1 MDEKI
6 KNALDRILLLTQ
18 QDAEFNNELRK
29 RLGMDSAAI
38 SYITDT
44 EKIEH
49 IYELCVEKILRQQAE
64 NFYEQFHSFPD
75 KYLLIDDYVNMGHAQ
90 RRNKF
95 DYYSL
100 CLYEQLERIM
110 NAIFD
115 VDDFLKTINKIWDIE
130 GFCYFDNNNKKRK
143 SFTFGNIIWGN
154 DINDNEKYL
163 TSGKNRA
170 KNKATLTARDKI
182 RIVLFFFNYYAGSN
196 YKKDRFFKKGYDDL
210 CDKYLDI
217 YLCRNTIHRGT
228 EQSEK
233 EKTKVREIHKIFTAS
248 YFEFNW
254 LLTQFVWM
262 TKDYKDT
269 IDLIIKKL
277 IQIVSATIIQKLESA
292 AFVKIEDSSK
302 INQIPNKLLNKIK
315 DLNVND
321 KIRLVIHEDNIIDI
335 IVT

>member
-1 MDEKI
+1 MDEK
-6 KNALDRILLLTQ
+6 KKSALDRILLLTQ

-38 SYITDT
+38 SHITDT

-49 IYELCVEKILRQQAE
+49 IYELCVEEILRQQAE
-64 NFYEQFHSFPD
+64 NFYEQFQSFSD

-115 VDDFLKTINKIWDIE
+115 VDDFLKTLNKIWDIE
-130 GFCYFDNNNKKRK
+130 GSCYYDKKNKTTNI
-143 SFTFGNIIWGN
+143 FTFGNIIWGFDKN
-154 DINDNEKYL
+154 EKEKYL
-163 TSGKNRA
+163 SSGKERA
-170 KNKATLTARDKI
+170 KNKATLSARDKI
-182 RIVLFFFNYYAGSN
+182 RIVLFFFNYYAYSN
-196 YKKDRFFKKGYDDL
+196 YKKESFYKKGYDDL

-233 EKTKVREIHKIFTAS
+233 EKTKVREIHKKYTTS

-269 IDLIIKKL
+269 INSIVEKL
-277 IQIVSATIIQKLESA
+277 PQIESA
-292 AFVKIEDSSK
+292 IITNKLDSAVFVKMEASSK
-302 INQIPNKLLNKIK
+302 IIQISNQLFNKIK
-315 DLNVND
+315 DLKVND
-321 KIRLVIHEDNIIDI
+321 KIRLVILEDNIIDI
-335 IVT
+335 LIT

>member
-1 MDEKI
+1 MDEK
-6 KNALDRILLLTQ
+6 KKSALDRILLLTQ

-29 RLGMDSAAI
+29 SLGMASAAI
-38 SYITDT
+38 SHITDT

-49 IYELCVEKILRQQAE
+49 IYELCVEKILRQQAD
-64 NFYEQFHSFPD
+64 NFYEQFHGFPD

-100 CLYEQLERIM
+100 SLYEQLERIM

-115 VDDFLKTINKIWDIE
+115 VDGFLNTLNNIWDVV
-130 GFCYFDNNNKKRK
+130 GSCYNDKKNKTKK
-143 SFTFGNIIWGN
+143 FYTFGNIIWGS
-154 DINDNEKYL
+154 DKDEKENYL

-170 KNKATLTARDKI
+170 KNKATLSARDKI
-182 RIVLFFFNYYAGSN
+182 RIVLFFFNFYADSN
-196 YKKDRFFKKGYDDL
+196 YKKEYFYYKDYDNL

-217 YLCRNTIHRGT
+217 YLCRNTIHRGN

-233 EKTKVREIHKIFTAS
+233 EKTKLREIHKKYTKS

-269 IDLIIKKL
+269 INLIVEKL
-277 IQIVSATIIQKLESA
+277 PQVASAIITKKLESA
-292 AFVKIEDSSK
+292 AFVKIEESSED
-302 INQIPNKLLNKIK
+302 IQIPDKLLCKI
-315 DLNVND
+315 DDFNEND
-321 KIRLVIHEDNIIDI
+321 KIRLVIHENHIIDI
-335 IVT
+335 LIT